1 MIFNGFIKT
10 DLVNW
15 PGRVA
20 ATVFTSGCNFRC
32 PYCHNADLVTMQ
44 EQETHSEEEVLAFLE
59 KHPAIESLV
68 ISGGEPTIHA
78 DLPDFMRKVK
88 ALGKSLKLDTN
99 GTNPEMLE
107 EIVRAGLVDYIAM
120 DIKAPWYKYHMV
132 GEERL
137 LGNVKRSLWILRHM
151 CNGNDILTELRTTCS
166 KDMLTKRDIVEII
179 DIADGMELTLQVF
192 DPHVTLDPSWKE
204 ARPWTKEELEDLARP
219 FPNVYVK

>member
-1 MIFNGFIKT
+1 MIFNGFIKA

-44 EQETHSEEEVLAFLE
+44 EQKTHSEKEVLDFLE

-68 ISGGEPTIHA
+68 VSGGEPTIHA

-88 ALGKSLKLDTN
+88 ALGKSVKLDTN

-107 EIVRAGLVDYIAM
+107 EIVRADLADYIAM

-132 GEERL
+132 GGERL

-151 CNGNDILTELRTTCS
+151 CNGNDVLTELRTTCS
-166 KDMLTKRDIVEII
+166 KDMLDKRDIIEII

-192 DPHVTLDPSWKE
+192 DPHVTLDPFWKE
-204 ARPWTKEELEDLARP
+204 ARPWTKGELEDLARP